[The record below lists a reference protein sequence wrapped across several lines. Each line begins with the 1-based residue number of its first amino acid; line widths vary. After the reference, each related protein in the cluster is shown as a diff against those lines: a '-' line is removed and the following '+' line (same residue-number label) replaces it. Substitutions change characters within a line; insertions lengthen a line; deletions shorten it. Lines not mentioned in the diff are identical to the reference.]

1 MKSELLVICFHL
13 LGFIVLM
20 HGLFP
25 FSSSV
30 NKIANRSCFDS
41 QESSKR
47 HVMLMIIDALRADYV
62 FNRNHSYYLKSIE
75 KLEENGKCLSYKL
88 RSHSPTITLPRLKAL
103 LTGTIPSFRDAIFN
117 YGSSLDQ
124 IGPASGAFN
133 DFVKDKLLEYDE
145 IKNNIFSKM
154 TENDMLIIT
163 SGYGGSS
170 HVETF
175 VPACFISQKC
185 QNKIL
190 NIEEYLRIDLTPTL
204 SALLQISISSNNLG
218 IIIEN
223 LLQNFYNKNK

>member
-1 MKSELLVICFHL
+1 MKLELLVICFHL

-25 FSSSV
+25 FSSSI
-30 NKIANRSCFDS
+30 NKITNRPCFDF

-47 HVMLMIIDALRADYV
+47 HVILMIIDALRADYV
-62 FNRNHSYYLKSIE
+62 FNRNHSYYLK
-75 KLEENGKCLSYKL
+75 
-88 RSHSPTITLPRLKAL
+88 
-103 LTGTIPSFRDAIFN
+103 
-117 YGSSLDQ
+117 SLDQ

-170 HVETF
+170 HIETF

>member
-1 MKSELLVICFHL
+1 MKLELLVICFHL

-25 FSSSV
+25 FSSSI
-30 NKIANRSCFDS
+30 NKITNRPCFDF

-47 HVMLMIIDALRADYV
+47 HVILMIIDALRADYV
-62 FNRNHSYYLKSIE
+62 FNQEI
-75 KLEENGKCLSYKL
+75 GKCLSYKL

-170 HVETF
+170 HIETF